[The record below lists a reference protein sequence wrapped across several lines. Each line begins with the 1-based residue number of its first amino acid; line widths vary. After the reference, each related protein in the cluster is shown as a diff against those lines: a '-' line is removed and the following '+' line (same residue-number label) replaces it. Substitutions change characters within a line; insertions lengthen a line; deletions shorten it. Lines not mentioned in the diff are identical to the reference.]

1 MTDPR
6 TILGPMAET
15 LEAKTGKSV
24 EAWLEIVR
32 GLGLEK
38 HAEIVAALK
47 DRHGLTYGYAN
58 SLALVHRGYGTTPED
73 ELLEGLFAPP
83 RDGLRPIYDRLAE
96 ICLAL
101 GSDVSVAP
109 KKTMVGFRRGKQFAC
124 FTPQSAK
131 RAEIGIAFRE
141 AAPTDERI
149 RATPGGMTSHAVR
162 VESAAELDA
171 DVEGWIRI
179 AYERS

>member
-6 TILGPMAET
+6 AILGPMADS
-15 LEAKTGKSV
+15 LEARTGKSV

-47 DRHGLTYGYAN
+47 DGHGLTYGYAN
-58 SLALVHRGYGTTPED
+58 SLALVFRGYGTTPED
-73 ELLEGLFAPP
+73 ELLEGLFNPP
-83 RDGLRPIYDRLAE
+83 REGLRPIYERLAA
-96 ICLAL
+96 ICTSL
-101 GSDVSVAP
+101 GEDVTVAP

-131 RAEIGIAFRE
+131 RAEVGIALRD
-141 AAPTDERI
+141 AAPEDGRI
-149 RATPGGMTSHAVR
+149 RATPGGMTSHAIR
-162 VESAAELDA
+162 VETPEELDA
-171 DVEGWIRI
+171 DVEAWIRT